1 MDHNPPGSSVHGI
14 FRQEYWSGLPHPPP
28 GHLPNQGIKPT
39 SPMSPALAGS
49 FFTTSAT
56 WEDWPYER
64 CFPYFP
70 WFLFVNYLSI
80 LLARLYRETLVHFS
94 FPAFARWLKHSWWE
108 HTRSLPGGV
117 GGPRGRWRH
126 RVSVPLRAS
135 RWEKWIK
142 VHCNLS
148 QVVRASRAVIN
159 RIALIYGV
167 EQGHREKGILS

>member
-1 MDHNPPGSSVHGI
+1 MDQNPPRSSVHGI
-14 FRQEYWSGLPHPPP
+14 FRQEYWSGLPCPPP
-28 GHLPNQGIKPT
+28 GDLPNPGIKPT

-56 WEDWPYER
+56 WEDWPYES

-94 FPAFARWLKHSWWE
+94 FPAFARSLKHAWWE
-108 HTRSLPGGV
+108 HTCSLPGGV

-126 RVSVPLRAS
+126 RGVCAPKSFQMGEINQSSIVTCHRLWGLRERS
-135 RWEKWIK
+135 SIEL
-142 VHCNLS
+142 H
-148 QVVRASRAVIN
+148 
-159 RIALIYGV
+159 
-167 EQGHREKGILS
+167 